1 MRILKVVLLLT
12 SLVSVLAAA
21 NTLDVYTV
29 DVEGGKCLLLVSP
42 SGDSLL
48 IDVGWPASNSRPAS
62 TNRILEAV
70 KAARLNR
77 IAYLLI
83 SHFDI
88 DHIGDAPELEAKFPI
103 GHIYDHG
110 DIQFSTTITDEVHAR
125 IGVSAGAV

>member
-48 IDVGWPASNSRPAS
+48 IDVGWPASNSRLAS

-88 DHIGDAPELEAKFPI
+88 DHIGDAPELEAKFPV

-110 DIQFSTTITDEVHAR
+110 DIRFSTTITDEVHAR